1 MRSPINLTAAVVAV
15 GLCLLFT
22 GLARAE
28 TVTVSW
34 NNPTT
39 YVGGAALPAA
49 DITMTTVVWGA
60 SATTMTNS
68 KSVTGAATSMTITLA
83 PGTWFVS
90 ARTTAKGADSAL
102 AGVIQHVIVQPAPN
116 PPTGLTVVAVVAG
129 LNMSPAFKVLDNGS
143 RSSVVAGFV
152 KVGTGCIGPQLF
164 SYRSRGYRNVSRET
178 ISWWNPTLADVRSPP
193 PVAAPCA

>member
-1 MRSPINLTAAVVAV
+1 MRLSFTAAVVAV
-15 GLCLLFT
+15 GLCLIVA
-22 GLARAE
+22 GVARAE

-34 NNPTT
+34 TNPTT
-39 YVGGAALPAA
+39 YVGGAPLPAT

-60 SATTMTNS
+60 SATAMTAS
-68 KSVTGAATSMTITLA
+68 KSVTGAATSTTITLA

-90 ARTTAKGADSAL
+90 ARTTAKGTDSVL
-102 AGVIQHVIVQPAPN
+102 AGVVQHVIIQPAPN

-129 LNMSPAFKVLDNGS
+129 LNMSPAFKILADNS

-152 KVGTGCIGPQLF
+152 KVGTACTGPVVF
-164 SYRSRGYRNVSRET
+164 SYRSRGYRNVSRES